1 MGTTRFQYCQKLVIF
16 SRDMDKVLLAKRKG
30 EADFDGVYSFIGGK
44 METTDTSIL
53 EGMYREKCEEIGENN
68 IISIYLD
75 LVHHELFIKKS
86 GDVMILP
93 HYICIFEEGEIELNE
108 EYSNYE
114 WFDVGSINEVENVI
128 PTVVTIV
135 EKFLNFKDILPKL
148 SKIKLENINK

>member
-1 MGTTRFQYCQKLVIF
+1 MDTTKFQYCQKLVIF
-16 SRDMDKVLLAKRKG
+16 SRDMNKVLLAKRKG

-44 METTDTSIL
+44 MEITDKSIFN
-53 EGMYREKCEEIGENN
+53 GIYREKCEEIGENN
-68 IISIYLD
+68 TISIYLD
-75 LVHHELFIKKS
+75 LIHHELFTKKS

-108 EYSNYE
+108 EYSDYK
-114 WFDVGSINEVENVI
+114 WFDIRSISEIENII

-135 EKFLNFKDILPKL
+135 EKFLNFNDILPKL